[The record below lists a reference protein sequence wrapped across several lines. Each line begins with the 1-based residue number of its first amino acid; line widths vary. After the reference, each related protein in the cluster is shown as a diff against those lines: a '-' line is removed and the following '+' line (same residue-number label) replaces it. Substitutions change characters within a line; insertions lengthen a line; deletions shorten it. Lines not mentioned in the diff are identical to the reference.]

1 MKDKISWLSVRSL
14 VRLEMRARFGS
25 RVDMTAKA
33 KASKA
38 LSIIFTLAIY
48 AVLVTGIYYLAEMFV
63 RRSHMPFEFL
73 VVAMTFTVC
82 VTTIVAI
89 GNVVKNLYLSGDNE
103 LLLRFPVNGREILIS
118 KSIYCFLH
126 NVVINLL
133 IMIPVCVIYGV
144 VSSAPVGYYFVAI
157 AVTLLAIPL
166 PYAIANLL
174 AIPVMMIMNLV
185 KNQFLLVLILLIAAI
200 CGVFI
205 LYMTALS
212 GVLEYMRDE
221 SESMFSPAVM
231 DIFRNFANSAY
242 PFRWYALLL
251 GGWFSGYGSQAAGLS
266 FLYLFLITAALCV
279 GAYFVTSRTYYQ
291 IILNGIET
299 EKVSFQKKLPNIK
312 RSVFGTLLHREFFLI
327 LRSFNYSFQYLAMA
341 VAAPVMVYYCNDLA
355 ATMGKNTVGAAI
367 VPGLTLLVIII
378 FSAIIVSFA
387 STSISREGNA
397 FYHTKIVPVSYT
409 TQILAKLFL
418 YGAVGT
424 ASVVLSPV
432 VVAAAFGTDKAGFLL
447 TSLDIGCIFIISQ
460 MITMALTCLAIA
472 ADVKSPTFNVVGDGE
487 MVSANKNMVVS
498 LLVGIVVAALFG
510 VFTMVFSFLPLQ
522 VGDVVIVP
530 AGEMNNIYAILA
542 GISVVILAGSIAALF
557 ANLERRYQKIAP

>member
-1 MKDKISWLSVRSL
+1 MNDKISMQSVRTL

-25 RVDMTAKA
+25 RVDTTAKD
-33 KASKA
+33 KAGKA
-38 LSIIFTLAIY
+38 LGIIFTLAIY
-48 AVLVTGIYYLAEMFV
+48 AILVTGIYFLAAMFV
-63 RRSHMPFEFL
+63 RRSDMPFEFL

-82 VTTIVAI
+82 VTTVVAI

-103 LLLRFPVNGREILIS
+103 LLLRFPVNGKEILLA
-118 KSIYCFLH
+118 KSIYCFIH

-133 IMIPVCVIYGV
+133 IMIPVCAIYGA
-144 VSSAPVGYYFVAI
+144 VSSAPVGFYFVAI
-157 AVTLLAIPL
+157 AVMIVAIPL

-174 AIPVMMIMNLV
+174 AIPVMMLMNLV

-221 SESMFSPAVM
+221 GEGMFSPEVM
-231 DIFRNFANSAY
+231 SIFRNFADGAY
-242 PFRWYALLL
+242 PFRWYAMLL
-251 GGWFSGYGSQAAGLS
+251 GGWFSGYSAKDAGLA
-266 FLYLFLITAALCV
+266 FLYIFLITAAISV
-279 GAYFVTSRTYYQ
+279 AAYFVTTRTYYK
-291 IILNGIET
+291 IILIGIET
-299 EKVSFQKKLPNIK
+299 EKVSFQKKIPNIK

-387 STSISREGNA
+387 STSISREGSA

-409 TQILAKLFL
+409 TQIFAKLVL
-418 YGAVGT
+418 YAAVGT
-424 ASVVLSPV
+424 ASVVLSTV
-432 VVAAAFGTDKAGFLL
+432 VVAAAFGTEEAGRLL
-447 TSLDIGCIFIISQ
+447 TSLDIGCIFIISE
-460 MITMALTCLAIA
+460 MITLALTCLAIA
-472 ADVKSPTFNVVGDGE
+472 SDVKSPTFNVVGDGE
-487 MVSANKNMVVS
+487 MVSANKNMVLS
-498 LLVGIVVAALFG
+498 LVVGIVVAALFG
-510 VFTMVFSFLPLQ
+510 VFTMIFSFLPLQ
-522 VGDVVIVP
+522 VGDVVIIP
-530 AGEMNNIYAILA
+530 LGETNNIYAILG
-542 GISVVILAGSIAALF
+542 GISAVILAASVAGLF
-557 ANLERRYQKIAP
+557 ANLERRYQRIAP